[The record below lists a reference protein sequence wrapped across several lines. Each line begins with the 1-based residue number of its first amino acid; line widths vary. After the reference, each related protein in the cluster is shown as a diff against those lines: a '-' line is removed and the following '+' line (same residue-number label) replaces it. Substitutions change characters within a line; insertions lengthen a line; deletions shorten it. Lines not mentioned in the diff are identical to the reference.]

1 MQLNHLVPRLHITIK
16 GCCSKLGTKRYF
28 WEHRTIKSDCIVANK
43 FIMNKKKRL
52 CNLILVLIKIDQH
65 RIDQTNLKRLSIKKP

>member
-1 MQLNHLVPRLHITIK
+1 M
-16 GCCSKLGTKRYF
+16 
-28 WEHRTIKSDCIVANK
+28 ANK

-65 RIDQTNLKRLSIKKP
+65 RIDKTNLKRLSIEET